1 MKKVL
6 LSIVTVFTFGVLTA
20 QEETNFGFTKGDL
33 FIEGNL
39 GFYSSN
45 DKNFDVKESEFNFNP
60 KVGYF
65 ISEKLAIGAE
75 LMYGSEVVKLG
86 GTKVDDFNSFGAGIF
101 GRYYILD
108 LGQRFKTYAE
118 AGLGFGSINDKIDDI
133 KGNGFGF
140 GAGLGIQY
148 FVTEKIA
155 INFAL
160 TDIVGFSS
168 FKFKDAEAVNEFYGN
183 VNVFNNFFSTAQ
195 FGLTFKL

>member
-20 QEETNFGFTKGDL
+20 QEDTNFGFAKGDI

-45 DKNFDVKESEFNFNP
+45 DKNLDFKQSEFNFNP
-60 KVGYF
+60 KAGYF
-65 ISEKLAIGAE
+65 LSDKLALGVE
-75 LMYGSEVVKLG
+75 LMYGSQVDKVG
-86 GTKVDDFNSFGAGIF
+86 GNKIEDFNSFGAGVF
-101 GRYYILD
+101 GRYYFLD

-118 AGLGFGSINDKIDDI
+118 AGLGFSTFNNNILDV
-133 KGNGFGF
+133 KGNGFGM

-155 INFAL
+155 INFGL
-160 TDIVGFSS
+160 TDIIGFNS
-168 FKFKDAEAVNEFYGN
+168 FKVDNAEAVNEFYGN